1 MKRPLA
7 AATVGIVLVL
17 AHLAA
22 QPASTFEAIAP
33 LVDAAIARHELPG
46 AVILAG
52 RGDQV
57 AYLRAI
63 GRRALQPSPE
73 AMTTDTVFDMASL
86 TKVVATTTSVMQL
99 VEQGRIR
106 LGDQVTRFI
115 PDFGR
120 YGKDGITVRQL
131 LTHTSGLRPDLE
143 LEVEFNGA
151 EEAIRRAIDEV
162 PVAAPDE
169 RFVYSDINFF
179 LLGEIVKIV
188 SGERLDQYAKAHI
201 FAPLSMTD
209 TMFLPPTSLR
219 ARIAP
224 TERCR
229 DRAWPCNVDAT
240 DVPFLRGI
248 VHDPTARRME
258 GVAGHA
264 GLFSTAAD
272 LSRFCRM
279 LLNGG
284 TFDGVRIL
292 SPATVSRMIEASTPA
307 FMRDVRGLG
316 WDIDSSYSANRGDL
330 FPLGSFGH
338 TGFTGTSLWLDPQSK
353 SYVVFLSNRVHPD
366 GKGDVTALRGRVAT
380 IAAAALLSD
389 VNTST
394 GRMVRPPPRPVDR
407 ATAEEHPPTLT
418 GIDVLE
424 SEGFSRL
431 KGKRVG
437 LVTNQ
442 TGRSR
447 GGSSTI
453 DLLAAAPDVRLVALF
468 SPEHGIRGELD
479 ERVASSVDAKTG
491 LPIHSLYGESR
502 RPGAAA
508 LADLDAIVVDLQD
521 AGARFYTYPAT
532 LAYVLEDAA
541 TRRLPVVV
549 LDRPNPINGFDIE
562 GPYQDAPSIGF
573 NGYLPMPIRH
583 GMTLG
588 ELARLFN
595 AEKSIGADLTV
606 VPMKNWRRD
615 DWFDSTALPWTNPS
629 PNLRN
634 LVAATLYPG
643 IGTIEGTNLSVGRG
657 TDAPFEQIGAP
668 WIDGVA
674 LASVLN
680 LRGLGGIRFYPV
692 TFTPV
697 AGAKLGGQVCHG
709 VFLIVTDRT
718 RLQPVRVGLEIAAA
732 LASRYGQQF
741 KLDDAAYLLGSRS
754 SIAKI
759 HAGTDPATIAAS
771 WRADEERWRRLR
783 APFLLY

>member
-1 MKRPLA
+1 M
-7 AATVGIVLVL
+7 
-17 AHLAA
+17 
-22 QPASTFEAIAP
+22 
-33 LVDAAIARHELPG
+33 DAAIARHELPG

-57 AYLRAI
+57 AYVRAI

-73 AMTTDTVFDMASL
+73 PMTTDTIFDMASL

-143 LEVEFNGA
+143 LEVEFHGA
-151 EEAIRRAIDEV
+151 DEAIRRAIDEV

-179 LLGEIVKIV
+179 VLGEIVRIV
-188 SGERLDQYAKAHI
+188 SGERLDQYARAHI

-209 TMFLPPTSLR
+209 TMFLPPPPLR

-224 TERCR
+224 TERCQER
-229 DRAWPCNVDAT
+229 TWPCNVDAT
-240 DVPFLRGI
+240 AVAFLRGI
-248 VHDPTARRME
+248 VHDPTARRMD

-284 TFDGVRIL
+284 TLDGVRIL
-292 SPATVSRMIEASTPA
+292 SPATVSRMIAASTPA

-389 VNTST
+389 VNTSS
-394 GRMVRPPPRPVDR
+394 GRSVQPMTPRPVDR
-407 ATAEEHPPTLT
+407 AAVAEHPPALT

-424 SEGFSRL
+424 SEGFARL

-453 DLLAAAPDVRLVALF
+453 DLLAAAPDVKLVALF

-479 ERVASSVDAKTG
+479 ERVASSVDEKSG
-491 LPIHSLYGESR
+491 VPIHSLYGESR
-502 RPGAAA
+502 RPGAAT
-508 LADLDAIVVDLQD
+508 LAGLDAIVVDLQD
-521 AGARFYTYPAT
+521 AGSRFYTYPAT
-532 LAYVLEDAA
+532 LAYVMEEAA
-541 TRRLPVVV
+541 TRKLPVVV

-583 GMTLG
+583 GLTLG

-595 AEKSIGADLTV
+595 GEHKIGADLTV

-615 DWFDSTALPWTNPS
+615 DWFDATGLPWANPS

-634 LVAATLYPG
+634 LVAAALYPG
-643 IGTIEGTNLSVGRG
+643 IGAIEGTNLSVGRG
-657 TDAPFEQIGAP
+657 TDSPFEQIGAP

-674 LASVLN
+674 LASALN
-680 LRGLGGIRFYPV
+680 ARGLTGIRFYPV
-692 TFTPV
+692 TFTP
-697 AGAKLGGQVCHG
+697 ASGAKLGGQVCHG
-709 VFLIVTDRT
+709 VFLIVTDRA
-718 RLQPVRVGLEIAAA
+718 RLQPVLVGLEIAAA
-732 LASRYGQQF
+732 LSSRYGQQF
-741 KLDDAAYLLGSRS
+741 KLEDATYLLGSRS
-754 SIAKI
+754 AIEKI
-759 HAGTDPATIAAS
+759 RSGTDPGTIAAS
-771 WRADEERWRRLR
+771 WRADEERWRRIR
-783 APFLLY
+783 APYLLY

>member
-7 AATVGIVLVL
+7 AAALVVALL
-17 AHLAA
+17 ARPTA
-22 QPASTFEAIAP
+22 QPASSFDGIVP
-33 LVDAAIARHELPG
+33 LVDAAISRHELPG

-57 AYLRAI
+57 AWLRAI
-63 GRRALQPSPE
+63 GRRALEPAPE

-106 LGDQVTRFI
+106 LGDTVTRFI

-120 YGKDGITVRQL
+120 YGKDGITIRQL
-131 LTHTSGLRPDLE
+131 MTHTSGLRPDLE

-179 LLGEIVKIV
+179 VLGEIVRIV

-201 FAPLSMTD
+201 FGPLSMKD
-209 TMFLPPTSLR
+209 TGFLPPSSLR
-219 ARIAP
+219 PRIAP

-229 DRAWPCNVDAT
+229 DRAWPCNADAT
-240 DVPFLRGI
+240 DVPFLRGV
-248 VHDPTARRME
+248 VHDPTARRMD

-284 TFDGVRIL
+284 TLDGVRIL
-292 SPATVSRMIEASTPA
+292 SPATISRMIAPSTPA

-330 FPLGSFGH
+330 FPIGSFGH

-380 IAAAALLSD
+380 IAAAALMSD
-389 VNTST
+389 MTS
-394 GRMVRPPPRPVDR
+394 
-407 ATAEEHPPTLT
+407 ATTPNVQPMTSRQPERLPAADHLPTLT

-424 SEGFSRL
+424 SESFARL

-447 GGSSTI
+447 GGSTTI
-453 DLLAAAPDVRLVALF
+453 DLLAAAPGVKLVSLF

-479 ERVASSVDAKTG
+479 EKVPSSVDAKTG
-491 LPIHSLYGESR
+491 LSIHSLYGESR
-502 RPGAAA
+502 RPNA
-508 LADLDAIVVDLQD
+508 ADLGGIDTLVVDLQD

-532 LAYVLEDAA
+532 LAYVMEEAA
-541 TRRLPVVV
+541 KRKLAVVV

-562 GPYQDAPSIGF
+562 GPYQDRPSIGF
-573 NGYLPMPIRH
+573 NGYLPMPVRH
-583 GMTLG
+583 GMTIG

-595 AEKSIGADLTV
+595 GESKIGADLTV
-606 VPMKNWRRD
+606 VAMKNWRRD
-615 DWFDSTALPWTNPS
+615 DWFDATALPWTNPS

-634 LVAATLYPG
+634 MVAAALYPG
-643 IGTIEGTNLSVGRG
+643 IGAIEGTNLSVGRG
-657 TDAPFEQIGAP
+657 TDSPFEQIGAP

-674 LASVLN
+674 LASALN
-680 LRGLGGIRFYPV
+680 ARGLAGIRFYPV
-692 TFTPV
+692 TFTP
-697 AGAKLGGQVCHG
+697 APGARLGGQICQG

-718 RLQPVRVGLEIAAA
+718 RLQPLRVGLEIAAA
-732 LASRYGQQF
+732 LSSRYGQQF
-741 KLDDAAYLLGSRS
+741 KLEDAAYLLGSKSAIEQIRTG
-754 SIAKI
+754 A
-759 HAGTDPATIAAS
+759 DPATIAAS
-771 WRADEERWRRLR
+771 WRADEERWRRMR
-783 APFLLY
+783 APYLLY